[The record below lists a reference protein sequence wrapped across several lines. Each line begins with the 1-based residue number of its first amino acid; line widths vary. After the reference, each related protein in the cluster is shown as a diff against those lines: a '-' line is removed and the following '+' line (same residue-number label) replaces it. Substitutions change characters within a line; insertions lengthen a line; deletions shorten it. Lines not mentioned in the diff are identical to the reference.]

1 MLYPST
7 AQEGSCNNNKQH
19 ERYLWNLDY
28 TDKYCSDHTHPFLTL
43 SCWMDTGSSIWW
55 LGALVVVVMVV
66 NLVFVINVIRVIKR
80 KRVLQAAVQAT
91 EERAAN
97 LK

>member
-1 MLYPST
+1 MKHRLV
-7 AQEGSCNNNKQH
+7 
-19 ERYLWNLDY
+19 
-28 TDKYCSDHTHPFLTL
+28 SDIMTKPLFLL
-43 SCWMDTGSSIWW
+43 CSCWMDTGNSIWC

-80 KRVLQAAVQAT
+80 KRVLQAAVAAT
-91 EERAAN
+91 EERAAS

>member
-1 MLYPST
+1 
-7 AQEGSCNNNKQH
+7 
-19 ERYLWNLDY
+19 
-28 TDKYCSDHTHPFLTL
+28 
-43 SCWMDTGSSIWW
+43 MDTGNSIWC

-80 KRVLQAAVQAT
+80 KRVLQAAVAAT
-91 EERAAN
+91 EERAAS